1 MCQLQYIIVDKI
13 PPQEIRYLRSHVSE
27 DESIQL
33 VELSGT
39 EKERRESVA
48 GYPPEQSIFLAEDAA
63 LLSEMRERGMTV
75 LAFAEREKED
85 QTIPEVDFVVE
96 GFEEVNLRFLQQ
108 VYQRRHHLPWTILE
122 TKRCIVREFTL
133 DDLDDLFALYAGEG
147 MTDYIEPLYEY
158 EKEKEYQISYMKY
171 MYGFYGYGMWLVIDK
186 ESGKLIGR
194 AGIENREELCGE
206 LELGY
211 AIGVPW
217 QRKGYATEVCL
228 AIMEYAKEELECE
241 KLNCLIEQGNTVSEH
256 VAEKLG
262 FVMCEELDINQK
274 RMKRYE
280 ISWKEGD

>member
-1 MCQLQYIIVDKI
+1 
-13 PPQEIRYLRSHVSE
+13 
-27 DESIQL
+27 
-33 VELSGT
+33 
-39 EKERRESVA
+39 
-48 GYPPEQSIFLAEDAA
+48 
-63 LLSEMRERGMTV
+63 MTV

-217 QRKGYATEVCL
+217 QRKGYATEVCQ